1 MSASED
7 RSVGSFV
14 GPYRISMGLGAGGM
28 GVVYEAVAPD
38 GTCVALKMLPAGHA
52 TEALARRLQDEG
64 TAGLAISHPNVAST
78 LACGKTADG
87 APFVVMERVRGER
100 LSTCIHHD
108 RFSLRECASI
118 SRQVLAGLEAMHA
131 AGIVHGDIKSDN
143 VMVERQD
150 DGSDVAKLIDLGL
163 AHVQFE
169 AASAATG
176 ATLAGTPEYM
186 APELVDGAES
196 SPASDLYA
204 VGVVLYELITGAT
217 PFVDQR
223 AGEVLRRQLHD
234 PAVPPSLR
242 RPNTPPILD
251 RIVMRALD
259 KNPARRFPCAASFA
273 SALAVAS
280 PVLDVVDEPR
290 DIPRFSREAPTVDW
304 IEGARTR
311 RMARGT
317 PST

>member
-1 MSASED
+1 MTAAED

-38 GTCVALKMLPAGHA
+38 GTCVALKLLRKGQS
-52 TEALARRLQDEG
+52 TEAMMRRLQDEG
-64 TAGLAISHPNVAST
+64 IAGLAVSHPNVAST

-87 APFVVMERVRGER
+87 SPFVVMERVRGER
-100 LSTCIHHD
+100 LSTCIHENQI
-108 RFSLRECASI
+108 SLRACSSI
-118 SRQVLAGLEAMHA
+118 ARQILAGLEAMHA
-131 AGIVHGDIKSDN
+131 AGIVHGDVKADN

-169 AASAATG
+169 APSTAVG

-186 APELVDGAES
+186 APELVAGAES

-204 VGVVLYELITGAT
+204 AGVVLYELITGAT
-217 PFVDQR
+217 PFVDPS
-223 AGEVLRRQLHD
+223 ADEVLRRQLHD

-242 RPNTPPILD
+242 RPTTPPILD

-259 KNPARRFPCAASFA
+259 KDPAHRFPSAASFA

-280 PVLDVVDEPR
+280 LVLDVIEEPR
-290 DIPRFSREAPTVDW
+290 SIPQFSRDAPTVDW
-304 IEGARTR
+304 IEGARR
-311 RMARGT
+311 RLARGT